1 MYMDPLYWLFIG
13 AGMLL
18 SLWAQ
23 FRVKSAFSRYSQVA
37 SRSGLTGA
45 DVAQR
50 ILQANGINGVRIE
63 GIRGSLTD
71 HYDPKTRTLR
81 LSEGVYGT
89 RSIAAAGIAAHEVGH
104 AIQHA
109 QNYGPLKF
117 RSAWVP
123 VANLGGGL
131 SMTVI
136 MAALAL
142 GGAATA
148 TGQSLATAGILMF
161 ATTTMFTLVTLPVE
175 FDASRRALATLESG
189 GVMPNDEI
197 AGARKVLSAAALT
210 YVAAFVTSLLTL
222 FYYLVRL
229 GFVGGRRNRR

>member
-1 MYMDPLYWLFIG
+1 V
-13 AGMLL
+13 L

-37 SRSGLTGA
+37 TRSGLTGA
-45 DVAQR
+45 DVAQH
-50 ILQANGINGVRIE
+50 ILRANGINGVRIE
-63 GIRGSLTD
+63 GIRGALTD
-71 HYDPKTRTLR
+71 HYDPRTRTLR
-81 LSEGVYGT
+81 LSESVYGT
-89 RSIAAAGIAAHEVGH
+89 RSIAAAGVAAHEVGH

-131 SMTVI
+131 SMFVI
-136 MAALAL
+136 MAALAM
-142 GGAATA
+142 GGIATA
-148 TGQSLATAGILMF
+148 TGQALATAGVLMF
-161 ATTTMFTLVTLPVE
+161 ATTTLFTLVTLPVE

-189 GVMPNDEI
+189 GVMPADEI
-197 AGARKVLSAAALT
+197 AGARRVLNAAALT

-222 FYYLVRL
+222 LYWLVRL
-229 GFVGGRRNRR
+229 GLLGGRRRE

>member
-1 MYMDPLYWLFIG
+1 MYLDPLYWLLIG

-37 SRSGLTGA
+37 TRSGLTGA
-45 DVAQR
+45 DVAQH
-50 ILQANGINGVRIE
+50 ILRANGINGVRIE
-63 GIRGSLTD
+63 GIRGALTD
-71 HYDPKTRTLR
+71 HYDPRTRTLR
-81 LSEGVYGT
+81 LSESVYGT
-89 RSIAAAGIAAHEVGH
+89 RSIAAAGVAAHEVGH

-131 SMTVI
+131 SMFVI
-136 MAALAL
+136 MAALAM
-142 GGAATA
+142 GGIATA
-148 TGQSLATAGILMF
+148 TGQALATAGVLMF
-161 ATTTMFTLVTLPVE
+161 ATTTLFTLVTLPVE

-189 GVMPNDEI
+189 GVMPADEI
-197 AGARKVLSAAALT
+197 AGARRVLNAAALT

-222 FYYLVRL
+222 LYWLVRL
-229 GFVGGRRNRR
+229 GLLGGRRRE

>member
-1 MYMDPLYWLFIG
+1 MYLDPLYWLLIG

-37 SRSGLTGA
+37 TRSGLTGA
-45 DVAQR
+45 DVAQH
-50 ILQANGINGVRIE
+50 ILRANGINGVRIE
-63 GIRGSLTD
+63 GIRGALTD

-81 LSEGVYGT
+81 LSESVYGT
-89 RSIAAAGIAAHEVGH
+89 RSIAAAGVAAHEVGH

-131 SMTVI
+131 SMFVI
-136 MAALAL
+136 MAALAM
-142 GGAATA
+142 GGIATA
-148 TGQSLATAGILMF
+148 TGQALATAGVLMF
-161 ATTTMFTLVTLPVE
+161 ATTTLFTLVTLPVE

-189 GVMPNDEI
+189 GVMPADEI
-197 AGARKVLSAAALT
+197 AGARRVLNAAALT

-222 FYYLVRL
+222 LYWLVRL
-229 GFVGGRRNRR
+229 GLLGGRRRE